1 MDGELGMAGKVLLT
15 GATGF
20 TGRALCERLVAG
32 GEQVVV
38 FARPSSNVESL
49 RALGVEIRVLEM
61 TDAAAVAAAFEP
73 FDRIFHIAAAFRT
86 EHDHI
91 DEFRQA
97 NVTVTQRLMD
107 AAMRAKCGRFVHC
120 STVGVQG
127 EIDDPPA
134 DETYRYKPGDN
145 YQQTK
150 MEGEQLVLDYIRR
163 GLPCSIVRPVGI
175 YGPGDRRFLKLFKPI
190 RHGRFVM
197 IGNGSSLY
205 HLTYIDDLVDG
216 FLLAS
221 RHPAALGEIF
231 TIGGAR
237 YTTLREMVNAIA
249 DSLEVPHPRL
259 SIPYWPVAAAAH
271 IVPVFC
277 RPLRISPPIYPRR
290 VEFFKKSRAFSIEK
304 ARRLLGY
311 SPKVSLEEGLRLTGE
326 WYRRE
331 GWI

>member
-1 MDGELGMAGKVLLT
+1 MGGKVLLT

-20 TGRALCERLVAG
+20 TGRALCERLVAAG
-32 GEQVVV
+32 DRVVV
-38 FARPSSNVESL
+38 FARPSSEVEPL
-49 RALGVEIRVLEM
+49 RALGVEIRTLDM
-61 TDAAAVAAAFEP
+61 SDAQAVSGAFEP

-97 NVTVTQRLMD
+97 NVVVTQRLMD
-107 AAMRAKCGRFVHC
+107 AAMQAGCGRFVHC

-134 DETYRYKPGDN
+134 DETYRYKPGDH

-150 MEGEQLVLDYIRR
+150 MEGELLALDYIRR

-175 YGPGDRRFLKLFKPI
+175 HGPGDRRFLKLFRPI
-190 RHGRFVM
+190 QRGRFVM
-197 IGNGSSLY
+197 IGNGRSLY

-216 FLLAS
+216 FLLAGE
-221 RHPAALGEIF
+221 HPAALGEIF

-237 YTTLREMVNAIA
+237 YTTLREMVDAIA
-249 DSLEVPHPRL
+249 DALEVPHSRL
-259 SIPYWPVAAAAH
+259 SIPYWPVGVAAH
-271 IVPVFC
+271 LVPLLC
-277 RPLRISPPIYPRR
+277 RPLRLAPPIYPRR

-304 ARRLLGY
+304 AQRLLGY
-311 SPKVSLEEGLRLTGE
+311 APKVTLEEGLRRTGE

-331 GWI
+331 HWL